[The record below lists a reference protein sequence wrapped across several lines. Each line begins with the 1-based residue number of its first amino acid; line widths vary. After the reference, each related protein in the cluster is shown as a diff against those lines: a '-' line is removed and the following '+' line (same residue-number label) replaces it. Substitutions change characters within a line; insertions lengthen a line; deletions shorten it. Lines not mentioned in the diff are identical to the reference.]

1 MKYHILMKYFGVLV
15 FSILLFSSCSQERHY
30 RFYPKN
36 ELSSILYLSLFR
48 LDKYFLEIGI
58 YNIGNYQISNF
69 EYYDASIKIGNHEI
83 IFERD
88 DISITVYINE
98 PSDIYGEL
106 NTNQL
111 KHIIHSEDLG
121 SVYFSNLDEPIEI
134 KYIND
139 LLLNQYRFTFTKYID
154 DINLKYIINEYENN
168 NIYTTVN
175 LNYSIEINGEKFKKQ
190 ILEEFIFNAK

>member
-1 MKYHILMKYFGVLV
+1 MKYFSVLV

-30 RFYPKN
+30 KFYPKN
-36 ELSSILYLSLFR
+36 ELSNILYLSLFR
-48 LDKYFLEIGI
+48 LDKHFLEIGI

-69 EYYDASIKIGNHEI
+69 EYYNASIKIGNHEI

-88 DISITVYINE
+88 NISIAVYINE

-111 KHIIHSEDLG
+111 RHIIHSEDLG
-121 SVYFSNLDEPIEI
+121 SIYFSNFDEPIEI

-139 LLLNQYRFTFTKYID
+139 PSLNQYRFTFTKYID
-154 DINLKYIINEYENN
+154 DISLKYIINEYKNN
-168 NIYTTVN
+168 NINTTLN
-175 LNYSIEINGEKFKKQ
+175 LNYGIEINGEIFKRQ
-190 ILEEFIFNAK
+190 IFEEFIFNVK